1 MYSLY
6 VKDNAH
12 CSLFVGGLNEKHDID
27 VIRRKNVVPGGW
39 WYVLLTLAY
48 SQLTI
53 SPFEILTKYMNSTE
67 QLLHKAFQTYLDK
80 KIHIPYS

>member
-39 WYVLLTLAY
+39 
-48 SQLTI
+48 SQL
-53 SPFEILTKYMNSTE
+53 
-67 QLLHKAFQTYLDK
+67 YL
-80 KIHIPYS
+80 